1 MKTGPLLLKILD
13 SPISMDSCIVQWWDV
28 RSGLTLFSRL
38 TLLLGLQLISK
49 GTSSASDS
57 TFFSSSNLLSS
68 RPPEGAGSK
77 KIRKA
82 HTVHMIPFL
91 GNILLQKA
99 KVLFLG
105 SCSLPRKGCV
115 WINPDDACK
124 KSWRMW

>member
-1 MKTGPLLLKILD
+1 MLEKIK
-13 SPISMDSCIVQWWDV
+13 SSKIQQSQWWDV

-82 HTVHMIPFL
+82 HAVHMIPFL

-99 KVLFLG
+99 KVLLG
-105 SCSLPRKGCV
+105 SSFLPRNAVSG
-115 WINPDDACK
+115 
-124 KSWRMW
+124 